1 MNDERHIVTLTVQQ
15 LKDAILTSVKEEIQK
30 LLSQPTKDSE
40 ADLDDLLLTR
50 HQVAKMFGISTVSLD
65 KWKSA
70 GLLPKHIKMAGRVY
84 YMRQEILEMINKRK
98 SK

>member
-1 MNDERHIVTLTVQQ
+1 MNDDRHIVTLTVQQ

-30 LLSQPTKDSE
+30 LLSQPIKDSE
-40 ADLDDLLLTR
+40 DNLDDLLLTR

-65 KWKSA
+65 KWKRA

>member
-1 MNDERHIVTLTVQQ
+1 MNDDRHIVTLTVQQ

-40 ADLDDLLLTR
+40 DDLYALLLTR

-84 YMRQEILEMINKRK
+84 YLRQEILEMINKRK

>member
-30 LLSQPTKDSE
+30 LLCQPAKDSE
-40 ADLDDLLLTR
+40 DDLNDLLLTR

>member
-1 MNDERHIVTLTVQQ
+1 MKDERHIVTLTVQQ

-40 ADLDDLLLTR
+40 DNLDDLLLTR
-50 HQVAKMFGISTVSLD
+50 HQVASMFGISTVSLD

>member
-15 LKDAILTSVKEEIQK
+15 LKDAILTSVKEEIEK

-40 ADLDDLLLTR
+40 DNLDDLLLTR

>member
-1 MNDERHIVTLTVQQ
+1 MNDDRHIVTLTVQQ

-30 LLSQPTKDSE
+30 LLIQSTKDSE
-40 ADLDDLLLTR
+40 DNLDDLLLTR

>member
-30 LLSQPTKDSE
+30 LLSQPIKDSE
-40 ADLDDLLLTR
+40 DDLNDLLLTR
-50 HQVAKMFGISTVSLD
+50 HQVAKLFGISTVSLD